1 MKNLRTTS
9 LRLGSPFMIKS
20 KVRRNG
26 SFVDID
32 YAIVGQAGER
42 YEALAVKDNRV
53 VRKAKVRI
61 MDETGNIFEA
71 GSFKYG

>member
-1 MKNLRTTS
+1 
-9 LRLGSPFMIKS
+9 MIKS

-42 YEALAVKDNRV
+42 YEKFAVKDNRA

-61 MDETGNIFEA
+61 VDDMGNIVEA
-71 GSFKYG
+71 GSFRYG

>member
-1 MKNLRTTS
+1 
-9 LRLGSPFMIKS
+9 MIKS

-42 YEALAVKDNRV
+42 YYKFAVKDNRT

-61 MDETGNIFEA
+61 VDETGKIVEA